1 MNPTQGLIL
10 ALYFLGAA
18 ALLLMGY
25 VYKELRIRRRRNGQ
39 SDFPFLRNPPRGRPP
54 DTEKEKEHHLAS
66 ANR

>member
-39 SDFPFLRNPPRGRPP
+39 SDFPFMRKLPHGGS
-54 DTEKEKEHHLAS
+54 EAGKEKEHDFVS
-66 ANR
+66 TGR